1 MNQKM
6 LLNLLISVLLCSS
19 GIDARKISAKAPH
32 PPKAAAESITYKL
45 LNVQDFEDHG
55 IASEQFIFTGY
66 DKPASSANESFFI
79 TNNSSVHVS
88 QITVEICYMDIEG
101 REFHRRKAIA
111 EVDLPAGATRNVT
124 IPSWDKQKSYHYY
137 HSVRSPKRITNPY
150 RVAIALFSACVSIQ

>member
-1 MNQKM
+1 MNQKI
-6 LLNLLISVLLCSS
+6 LLTLFATILLCSPT
-19 GIDARKISAKAPH
+19 INARKISAKAPH
-32 PPKAAAESITYKL
+32 PPKSSAESLSNKL

-55 IASEQFIFTGY
+55 MACEQFIFTGY

-79 TNNSSVHVS
+79 TNNSTVQVS

-111 EVDLPAGATRNVT
+111 DVDLPAGSTRNVT

-150 RVAIALFSACVSIQ
+150 RVAIALLSACVSIQ